1 MVRLS
6 GSLSLAAA
14 IVGNPM
20 VLWIKDFDASAPPAG
35 LIHQSRLDAALALV
49 RAGYEDLIGLRDSLS
64 PGTHLLFHAYD
75 FAIPDGRGVCHHGPW
90 LQPTFNLRKF
100 PTRAAAFEVVKEMLT
115 QFAAM
120 LRSLETFNVNV
131 TFVNGQ
137 GTLAPRPSSWHN
149 ELHPAKDGFNA
160 FADLFHQKLKG
171 LFPTRV
177 P

>member
-1 MVRLS
+1 MAKKSGRNSKLATAARSTAKRAIQADGPVTLAQATALAKAQLS
-6 GSLSLAAA
+6 RPKGPNAAVAAA
-14 IVGNPM
+14 
-20 VLWIKDFDASAPPAG
+20 
-35 LIHQSRLDAALALV
+35 
-49 RAGYEDLIGLRDSLS
+49 
-64 PGTHLLFHAYD
+64 TLFHAYD